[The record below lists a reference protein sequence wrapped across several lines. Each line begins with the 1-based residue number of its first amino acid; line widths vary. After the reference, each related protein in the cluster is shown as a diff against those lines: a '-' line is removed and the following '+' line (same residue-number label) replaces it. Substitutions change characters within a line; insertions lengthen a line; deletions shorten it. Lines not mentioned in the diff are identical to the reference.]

1 MSMTSETSQPLLDI
15 KHLSVEFMSAQGAVH
30 ALDDISLHIAAGES
44 VALLGE
50 SGSGKSVLS
59 LSIMRLLNE
68 NTARMHAD
76 QVLWRRRNQQPTDLM
91 QLSQSEMAS
100 VRGNEIGMI
109 FQEPMTSLNPVHTI
123 GAQIAEV
130 LTIHS
135 PIKYKEAL
143 SRARDLLQRV
153 GIAEPERRL
162 AAYPH
167 HLSGGMRQRVMIA
180 MALACD
186 PLLLIAD
193 EPTTALD
200 VTIQAQILDLFRSM
214 RQTAQLSMLFIT
226 HDLGVVAE
234 VADRVYVMYA
244 GQVVESGAIET
255 ILKSP
260 RHPYTRGL
268 IASVPRID
276 RPSEFGKKF
285 YTIPGRAPQAWNL
298 PKGCRFQERCEYALA
313 GVCDEGVPPLESLT
327 AEHAVRCFRQ
337 QELNGAAS
345 V

>member
-1 MSMTSETSQPLLDI
+1 
-15 KHLSVEFMSAQGAVH
+15 
-30 ALDDISLHIAAGES
+30 
-44 VALLGE
+44 
-50 SGSGKSVLS
+50 
-59 LSIMRLLNE
+59 
-68 NTARMHAD
+68 
-76 QVLWRRRNQQPTDLM
+76 
-91 QLSQSEMAS
+91 
-100 VRGNEIGMI
+100 
-109 FQEPMTSLNPVHTI
+109 
-123 GAQIAEV
+123 
-130 LTIHS
+130 
-135 PIKYKEAL
+135 
-143 SRARDLLQRV
+143 
-153 GIAEPERRL
+153 
-162 AAYPH
+162 
-167 HLSGGMRQRVMIA
+167 
-180 MALACD
+180 
-186 PLLLIAD
+186 LLIAD

-214 RQTAQLSMLFIT
+214 RQTTQLSMLFIT

-276 RPSEFGKKF
+276 RPSEFGEKF

-298 PKGCRFQERCEYALA
+298 PKGCRFQARCAHA
-313 GVCDEGVPPLESLT
+313 VVGVCDEGAPPLESLT
-327 AEHAVRCFRQ
+327 AQHAVRCFRQ

>member
-1 MSMTSETSQPLLDI
+1 MTSETSQPLLDI

-76 QVLWRRRNQQPTDLM
+76 QVLWRRRNQQQTDLM

-135 PIKYKEAL
+135 AIKRSEALARARCARAIFYKELAL
-143 SRARDLLQRV
+143 RNPKDVWRPIHIICLV
-153 GIAEPERRL
+153 G
-162 AAYPH
+162 
-167 HLSGGMRQRVMIA
+167 
-180 MALACD
+180 
-186 PLLLIAD
+186 
-193 EPTTALD
+193 
-200 VTIQAQILDLFRSM
+200 
-214 RQTAQLSMLFIT
+214 
-226 HDLGVVAE
+226 
-234 VADRVYVMYA
+234 
-244 GQVVESGAIET
+244 
-255 ILKSP
+255 
-260 RHPYTRGL
+260 
-268 IASVPRID
+268 
-276 RPSEFGKKF
+276 
-285 YTIPGRAPQAWNL
+285 
-298 PKGCRFQERCEYALA
+298 
-313 GVCDEGVPPLESLT
+313 
-327 AEHAVRCFRQ
+327 
-337 QELNGAAS
+337 
-345 V
+345 